1 MARIGPVS
9 GGRDVSDASGDAE
22 IATEPVEAWSPERRL
37 WGWGDA
43 LALAVWTA
51 AIVFFFRD
59 ALLFGKAFFY
69 FDVTEINYPYRD
81 FLAQE
86 IRSGRFARWMPSLYC
101 GLPLYAES
109 QAGYWHPLKYLLYPW
124 LPTWRAFNLDTILS
138 VWLTGVGTYGWL
150 RRHVGAAGALTGAA
164 IFGVGGFVWAH
175 LIHTS
180 MINALASV
188 PFVIWALEV
197 AWDGGRLRGVALGGV
212 ALACQVFA
220 GHLQDTILTAGLVG
234 LYAAYRALTEPTRRG
249 RVWALAMAAG
259 LVAVGI
265 EVAAVQ
271 WLPSKD
277 LLDRSPRA
285 NGLTWKQLTYGSW
298 SPELLPTLVV
308 REIYG
313 TRARDT
319 DWLDGYYPYHE
330 MNAYVGL
337 IGLGLAVIGGVAC
350 RDRWVAFWVAT
361 AMLGGLLML
370 GRFTFLFDFMHWI
383 PVVGSSRIPVRYD
396 LWVALA
402 VAALAAVGV
411 DRLSRPGVVRL
422 GPALKFVA
430 ALVALS
436 VLILIY
442 LYAPAWTESRRWNTS
457 RHILHFNWLAREV
470 GIAVARAAGL
480 VLAAWAFARAAA
492 KSSRPEVRRRLAA
505 VLPVL
510 VLVDLLA
517 THSVDA
523 PTIDPSYW
531 LDPPPT
537 VEALKSDPTL
547 RRIHGEGVFGRS
559 AGEPGWASQSIDFPA
574 IRDSLAWS
582 LAPVWGLRSSAG
594 ATPLISRRL
603 VAYAENAGLSEGRFA
618 IEGVS
623 HILAA
628 RRLTLLDPH
637 PILIGSA
644 YVHRFAGALPRAR
657 LLGRPAYAENEAEAF
672 STLTRLKE
680 DGRERVIVE
689 DPDRPLAEDAR
700 AEGTATIVVD
710 EPERVEVETASG
722 GPSYLFLAD
731 TFDPGWSATVDGRP
745 APVRP
750 AQVTFRAVYLPGG
763 SHRVVFTYRPAG
775 FLPGLILTGFGLAI
789 AVVLLAWPRRVAD
802 LAPSHMTL
810 GWPRRWPLFVLIAVA
825 LIVAGSAVRIGP
837 GGRLGTAERVEGMFH
852 TFTWGADL
860 EAIPSTRDALGR

>member
-1 MARIGPVS
+1 MS
-9 GGRDVSDASGDAE
+9 GGRDVAVASMDAE
-22 IATEPVEAWSPERRL
+22 IGTDKTAIWTPERRP

-43 LALAVWTA
+43 IALAVWTA
-51 AIVFFFRD
+51 AIVVFFRD
-59 ALLFGKAFFY
+59 ALLFGRAFFY

-109 QAGYWHPLKYLLYPW
+109 QAGYWHPLKYVLYPW

-164 IFGVGGFVWAH
+164 VFGVGGFVWAH

-188 PFVIWALEV
+188 PFVIWAMEV
-197 AWDGGRLRGVALGGV
+197 AWDGGRLRGLALGGV

-234 LYAAYRALTEPTRRG
+234 VYALYRALTEPTRRG
-249 RVWALAMAAG
+249 RSWSLAMAAG
-259 LVAVGI
+259 LVGI
-265 EVAAVQ
+265 GIAIAAVQ
-271 WLPSKD
+271 WVPSKE

-285 NGLTWKQLTYGSW
+285 FGLTWKQLTYGSW

-319 DWLDGYYPYHE
+319 DWMDGYYPYHE
-330 MNAYVGL
+330 MNSYVGL
-337 IGLGLAVIGGVAC
+337 VAMCLAVVGGAAC
-350 RDRWVAFWVAT
+350 RDRWVAFWVIT

-370 GRFTFLFDFMHWI
+370 GRFTFLFDFMHLI

-411 DRLSRPGVVRL
+411 DRLSRPGAVRL
-422 GPALKFVA
+422 GPALGFGWT
-430 ALVALS
+430 LVILS
-436 VLILIY
+436 IPILIY
-442 LYAPAWTESRRWNTS
+442 VYTPAWTESRRWSTA
-457 RHILHFNWLAREV
+457 RHLLHFEWLAREV
-470 GIAVARAAGL
+470 GIAAVRGGVLVVAAWAVARAS
-480 VLAAWAFARAAA
+480 AR
-492 KSSRPEVRRRLAA
+492 SSRPEVRRRLAWA
-505 VLPVL
+505 FPLL
-510 VLVDLLA
+510 VLFDLLA
-517 THSVDA
+517 THAVDA

-531 LDPPPT
+531 LTPPPT
-537 VEALKSDPTL
+537 VDVLKADPTL

-559 AGEPGWASQSIDFPA
+559 AGEPGYASEPVDFPA

-603 VAYAENAGLSEGRFA
+603 VAYAENAGLAEGRFA

-628 RRLTLLDPH
+628 KRLTLLDPN
-637 PILIGSA
+637 PTLVGSA
-644 YVHRFAGALPRAR
+644 YIHRLAGTLPRAR
-657 LLGRPAYAENEAEAF
+657 LVGHPAYARDEAEA
-672 STLTRLKE
+672 LAALGKAA
-680 DGRERVIVE
+680 REGLVVE
-689 DPDRPLAEDAR
+689 DPDRPLDAGAK

-710 EPERVEVETASG
+710 EPERVEVETAST

-745 APVRP
+745 APIRP
-750 AQVTFRAVYLPGG
+750 ADLTFRAVYLAAG
-763 SHRVVFTYRPAG
+763 SHRVAFTYRPAG
-775 FLPGLILTGFGLAI
+775 FLAGLILTGFGLAI
-789 AVVLLAWPRRVAD
+789 AVVLLAWPRRVAE
-802 LAPSHMTL
+802 LAPSHATL
-810 GWPRRWPLFVLIAVA
+810 GWPRRWPLFVLVA
-825 LIVAGSAVRIGP
+825 IVLIVAASAIRIGP
-837 GGRLGTAERVEGMFH
+837 DGRVGTAPRVEGMFH
-852 TFTWGADL
+852 TFTWGAGI